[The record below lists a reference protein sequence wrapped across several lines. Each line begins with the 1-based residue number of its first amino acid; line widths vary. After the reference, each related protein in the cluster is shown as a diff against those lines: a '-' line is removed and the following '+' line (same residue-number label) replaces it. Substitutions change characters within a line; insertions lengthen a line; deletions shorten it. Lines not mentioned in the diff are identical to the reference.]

1 MDYKQT
7 HIRLDALFANIS
19 EILTSEIRTLRET
32 DTDQAHDEA
41 DHITELRR
49 ELDEVQWYLTNYYN
63 DKIATS
69 RP

>member
-7 HIRLDALFANIS
+7 YIRLEALYTNIR

-49 ELDEVQWYLTNYYN
+49 ELDEIEWHLTNYYN
-63 DKIATS
+63 DKM
-69 RP
+69 